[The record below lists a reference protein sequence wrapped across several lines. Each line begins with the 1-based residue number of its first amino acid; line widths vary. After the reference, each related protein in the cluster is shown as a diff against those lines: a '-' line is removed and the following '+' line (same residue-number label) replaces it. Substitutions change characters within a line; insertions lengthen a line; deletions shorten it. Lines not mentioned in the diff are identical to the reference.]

1 MNQHSD
7 ETDNLYELFQVSP
20 EQLDYVTNVSYG
32 KELIYINETG
42 ALVSFTNSYPKDASL
57 YKVMSTKARE

>member
-7 ETDNLYELFQVSP
+7 EADNLYELFQVSP

-32 KELIYINETG
+32 KGLIYINETG
-42 ALVSFTNSYPKDASL
+42 ALVPFTNSYPKDASL